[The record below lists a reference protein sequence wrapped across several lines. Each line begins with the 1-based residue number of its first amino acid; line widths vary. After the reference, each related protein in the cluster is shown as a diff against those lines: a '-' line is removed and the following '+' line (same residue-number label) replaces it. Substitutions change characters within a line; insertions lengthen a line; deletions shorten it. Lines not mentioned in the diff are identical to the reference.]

1 MRTRCERRS
10 CTAVATAAVAVDPP
24 NQTVWIGDLEG
35 SAPHVTVFCTA
46 CADALLVPSGWHRRD
61 VRESPRL
68 FADRVMPWEKAAAE
82 LAARNAGPTDAD
94 PAEAPAKPK
103 RKRTTTKRPKATEG
117 DATAEESVQRAPR
130 APRTAATRPTSGRR
144 SAAADPAQQ
153 RLDDVAV
160 TAPAE
165 EHVEEPVEETPPAAR
180 LLAVMPAEA
189 QETDEPMLNPSAA
202 TPLLARAFNQH
213 RPTR

>member
-94 PAEAPAKPK
+94 PAETPAKPK

-117 DATAEESVQRAPR
+117 DATAEESAQRAPR
-130 APRTAATRPTSGRR
+130 APRTATTRPTSGRR
-144 SAAADPAQQ
+144 SAAEDPAQQ
-153 RLDDVAV
+153 RFNVAV
-160 TAPAE
+160 TAPTDEA
-165 EHVEEPVEETPPAAR
+165 VEETVEETPPAAR

-202 TPLLARAFNQH
+202 TPLLARAFSQH